1 MKSSTARW
9 LGMSLALAAGSL
21 SIGPGV
27 HAQEQEIASKAPAK
41 IEPWVLENTRTG
53 AQAEFIVVLEKQADL
68 AAAAKLKSK
77 LSKGRFVYE
86 TLFQTAEESQKPI
99 RALLDARGVE
109 YRPFY
114 LVNAILVKGDR
125 ALAQTLAARSDV
137 RRIDGNPEMRQ
148 ALPEPESLEA
158 GTEGLDV
165 WTGTAILTAEPGI
178 TYVRAPLVWNLG
190 YTGQGVVVASAD
202 TGYRWT
208 HAALKKSYRGWNG
221 TTANHDYNW
230 HDAIHHGTGP
240 CKANSPQPCDD
251 FGHGTHTL
259 GTIVGLAGANRI
271 GMAPGARWIGC
282 RNMDQGDGTP
292 ARYIECMEFFLAPY
306 PVHGNTSQGDP
317 AKAPD
322 VTSNSWIC
330 PASEGC
336 TKPDVL
342 LTAIANT
349 RAAGIAVVAGA
360 GNSGPNC
367 STIADPPS
375 LYDPVLTVGA
385 LTTGTDSIVSFSS
398 RGPVTV
404 DHSNRLKPDLSAPGT
419 KIRSADVLSNTGYVS
434 YSGTSMAA
442 PHVAGGVALLLSAF
456 PSLAGN
462 VDEIESRLTS
472 SAHRIPLPAAT
483 CGSKAGAVPNNVYG
497 FGRLDLGCAVPA
509 KVSGAATIPSGGA
522 ATLTVDLVGQ
532 GPWTLTWSDG
542 FVQSGVLTTPAARSV
557 SPAVTTTYSLTQ
569 VSSSGCSQPGAGSA
583 TVTVAAALH

>member
-1 MKSSTARW
+1 MQSSSARW
-9 LGMSLALAAGSL
+9 SGVSFALAAL
-21 SIGPGV
+21 LTAPG
-27 HAQEQEIASKAPAK
+27 AQAQVMSAGTLAK
-41 IEPWVLENTRTG
+41 IEPWVMENTRAG
-53 AQAEFIVVLEKQADL
+53 AQAEFFVVLEKQADL
-68 AAAAKLKSK
+68 AAAAQLKSK
-77 LSKGRFVYE
+77 LSKGTFVYQ
-86 TLFQTAEESQKPI
+86 TLFQTAQEAQKPI
-99 RALLDARGVE
+99 RALLDAQGVE

-125 ALAQTLAARSDV
+125 DLAQSLAARPDV
-137 RRIDGNPEMRQ
+137 RRIDGNPEVRQ
-148 ALPEPESLEA
+148 ALPEPLETDSA
-158 GTEGLDV
+158 GEDIWSGK
-165 WTGTAILTAEPGI
+165 AIQAAEPGI
-178 TYVRAPLVWNLG
+178 SYVRAPEVWSLG

-208 HAALKKSYRGWNG
+208 HAALKKAYRGWNG

-230 HDAIHHGTGP
+230 HDAVHHGKGP
-240 CKANSPQPCDD
+240 CGGNSPQPCDD

-259 GTIVGLAGANRI
+259 GTIIGLAGPNQI

-306 PVHGNTSQGDP
+306 PVHGNPSQGDP
-317 AKAPD
+317 SKAPH

-336 TKPDVL
+336 TKPNVL

-349 RAAGIAVVAGA
+349 RAAGIVVVAGA
-360 GNSGPNC
+360 GNSGPAC
-367 STIADPPS
+367 SSISDPPT
-375 LYDPVLTVGA
+375 LYDQVLTVGA
-385 LTTGTDSIVSFSS
+385 LTTGTDSNVFFSG

-456 PSLAGN
+456 PALAGN
-462 VDEIESRLTS
+462 VAEIESRLTS
-472 SAHRIPLPAAT
+472 SAHPIPLPAAT
-483 CGSKAGAVPNNVYG
+483 CASKAGAVPNNVYG
-497 FGRLDLGCAVPA
+497 FGRLDLGCAIPA
-509 KVSGAATIPSGGA
+509 KVSGSATLHAGA
-522 ATLTVDLVGQ
+522 TATLTVNLVGK

-542 FVQSGVLTTPAARSV
+542 FVQTGVLATPATRSV
-557 SPAVTTTYSLTQ
+557 APTATTTYTLTQ
-569 VSSSGCSQPGAGSA
+569 VSSPGCAQPGAGSA
-583 TVTVAAALH
+583 TITIAAATQGH